1 MVFLTRFLGYA
12 IVTKK
17 LPRKYLRPNF
27 IDTLRVN
34 VRGGT
39 GGSGLP
45 RFGGI
50 GGAGGNI
57 YLVAK
62 QGGTLEKVL
71 QKLKTKRVVA
81 EHGCNSKTR
90 GIIGIA
96 GKDTNIHVPCGISV
110 YNENRTLLGEL
121 NEEGTKLLVAKG
133 GIGGCEETG
142 FCGVKGE
149 SQTITLDMK
158 LIADVGLVGFPNA
171 GKSTFLAAV
180 SSAKPKIASYPFT
193 TIRPR
198 LGIIKYKDYRHMS
211 VADLPGLIEGAH
223 VNIGMGHKFL
233 KHIERTKLLLF
244 IVDIQGFQLSPKHI
258 SRSCLETVIL
268 LIKEIELYKP
278 DLLRMPAVLLV
289 NKMDTENADNIYKE
303 VKPML
308 ENLTNYVSTCPEEIQ
323 PGHVIQFESILPV
336 SLLLKKKHEIETIK
350 ELIRMTLD
358 KYEQRKQMAQH
369 NGNQDLDL
377 IKRIKRQNKQ
387 HAPTVI

>member
-1 MVFLTRFLGYA
+1 MLIFDSDCLS
-12 IVTKK
+12 VT
-17 LPRKYLRPNF
+17 
-27 IDTLRVN
+27 V
-34 VRGGT
+34 
-39 GGSGLP
+39 
-45 RFGGI
+45 
-50 GGAGGNI
+50 
-57 YLVAK
+57 
-62 QGGTLEKVL
+62 
-71 QKLKTKRVVA
+71 
-81 EHGCNSKTR
+81 
-90 GIIGIA
+90 
-96 GKDTNIHVPCGISV
+96 
-110 YNENRTLLGEL
+110 
-121 NEEGTKLLVAKG
+121 
-133 GIGGCEETG
+133 
-142 FCGVKGE
+142 
-149 SQTITLDMK
+149 
-158 LIADVGLVGFPNA
+158 
-171 GKSTFLAAV
+171 
-180 SSAKPKIASYPFT
+180 T

-258 SRSCLETVIL
+258 SRSCLETVVL

-278 DLLRMPAVLLV
+278 DLLRMPAILLV

-308 ENLTNYVSTCPEEIQ
+308 ENLINYVSTCPEEIQ
-323 PGHVIQFESILPV
+323 PEQVIQFENILPV

-350 ELIRMTLD
+350 ELIRTILD

-377 IKRIKRQNKQ
+377 MKRIKRQSEQ